1 MSVTE
6 KYHQKKLQVKQ
17 HYFECNPNIR
27 GLKCVNLE
35 QHTKLLQ
42 LQQFTNAA
50 FLWAREL
57 VFTGSQ
63 LLVFTISQEVS
74 QHQKHG
80 VRW

>member
-57 VFTGSQ
+57 VFII
-63 LLVFTISQEVS
+63 FTSTKTVSKHSRELEIS
-74 QHQKHG
+74 
-80 VRW
+80 